1 MVILYTKM
9 PVIDEALIMVSYG
22 AMNLIVIDDH
32 SGGKTDEFSWLH
44 AFITSTTSENT
55 CIGNTE
61 W

>member
-1 MVILYTKM
+1 M